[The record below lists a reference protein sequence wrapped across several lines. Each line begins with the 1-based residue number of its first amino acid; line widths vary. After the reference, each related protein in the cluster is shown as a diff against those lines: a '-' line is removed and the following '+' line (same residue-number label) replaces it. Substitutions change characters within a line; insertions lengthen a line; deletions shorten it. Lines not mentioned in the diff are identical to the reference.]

1 MCARDWT
8 SERDYCTEEVRYK
21 NVGNCQI
28 GQSSVRQGWLHRQ
41 SWEATITSFGRPGPP
56 HVHPKAYWCAPEI
69 WTSERDYCNEEVR
82 YKNVGHCQ
90 SASFVRQDRLHR
102 HPAPASRLVPRVNKA
117 CFPP

>member
-21 NVGNCQI
+21 SVGHCQ
-28 GQSSVRQGWLHRQ
+28 SASFVRQGWLHRQ

-69 WTSERDYCNEEVR
+69 WTSERDYCNKEVR
-82 YKNVGHCQ
+82 YKNVDHCQ
-90 SASFVRQDRLHR
+90 PAIIRTPRPTPSAYGARISAD
-102 HPAPASRLVPRVNKA
+102 PRFNRA
-117 CFPP
+117 C